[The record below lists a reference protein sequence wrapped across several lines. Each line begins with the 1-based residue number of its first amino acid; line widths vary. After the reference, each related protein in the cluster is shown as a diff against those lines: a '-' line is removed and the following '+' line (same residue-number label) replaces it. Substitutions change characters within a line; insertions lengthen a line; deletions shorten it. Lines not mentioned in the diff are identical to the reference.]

1 MEKMHQWRAAL
12 TEASNLCGLDSKSFR
27 PESELVQRTV
37 GDVLKKLPQY
47 LSSDEQYF
55 KGLIGIKENIK
66 EIESLLSIGSKDIRL
81 IGIWGMGGIGKTT
94 HARVVFQRLSHSQF
108 ESCCLLLNV
117 REEHERHGL
126 DHLRRKLISN
136 LLNDETILKM
146 DTPVEA
152 LPFNIFDRLR
162 HKKVFI
168 VLDDVDKSILL
179 DDLIEGCH
187 QLALGSRIIVTTR
200 DKQVLRKAAHGIY
213 KVESL
218 NDNESLELFR
228 LHAFRENSPTIDDEM
243 VLKVTRYA
251 NGNPLALKVLGSF
264 LCCRSK
270 IDWESALKKL
280 KRVPNLE
287 IQNVLKISYEG
298 LDKGNKDIFLDIACL
313 FKSSFTRDHGES
325 ILDDGNSS
333 VKIEISVLIENSLL
347 ENIKGRW
354 ENVLWM
360 HDLLRQLGRAII
372 RDEDKEPGNRSRLS
386 DAMEVCEVLE
396 NSAGTK
402 AVEVISLNMFEIK
415 KNVKVCHGAFSNMHN
430 LRILKIYYFD
440 DIRRNEFLPVCDNN
454 IGGNKFKLSV
464 PQDLD
469 SYLSNKLRYFQW
481 DLYPLKWLPS
491 NFIPENLVELVLR
504 GSRVEKLWNNH
515 RVVSLPVLRRMDLS
529 YSKFLT
535 QLPDLSQSP
544 NLESINLAGCTS
556 LVQVLSALQ
565 NLDKLTYLNLNG
577 CSKLRDFHEIS
588 KRTKGLSKSC
598 IQNFTSN
605 LCLYSTQAHISQK
618 FAPNLSYLGLSGT
631 TIEILP
637 PSIGYLSGLVELD
650 LWSCKR
656 LKSLPTSICHLK
668 SLESLDLRW
677 CEKLKAFPE
686 ILEPMEHLTLLM
698 LNGTGIKELPES
710 IENLV
715 SLRAL
720 YMQVCKD
727 FEFLPNSLRNLRNL
741 EIICLDSCSKF
752 QMLPSL
758 PPSLL
763 DLAVE
768 YCERLKSLPEV
779 PSLCLSLSAIGC
791 TSLEN
796 ISYWRAPILLDLDIT
811 KKLNGIYDYID
822 FYGCEKLDQNT
833 RNMLTDQA
841 VIHIVSRLKFGR
853 TSERCHDFRYPG
865 DEIPRW
871 FNYQTCGTSIN
882 NVMLPPYW
890 NNDDFLGFAFCIVLH
905 QNKINPHIFLDID
918 CKLDS
923 KTIDHDHLYEY
934 HFFTYVE
941 EKEVSSDHVLMWY
954 VTKPTLQEEMNGLNW
969 PSTCSTEAFFHV
981 WHEYYDSRVYGR
993 KSDEIKKFGV
1003 RLVYKQDIDRLDAE
1017 TVRKNKRRFNEC
1029 CE

>member
-1 MEKMHQWRAAL
+1 MAL
-12 TEASNLCGLDSKSFR
+12 EYPMYGKISQTYYVYGYG
-27 PESELVQRTV
+27 VV
-37 GDVLKKLPQY
+37 VLEIVSAKKNA
-47 LSSDEQYF
+47 
-55 KGLIGIKENIK
+55 ENK
-66 EIESLLSIGSKDIRL
+66 FNQKQHEFL
-81 IGIWGMGGIGKTT
+81 
-94 HARVVFQRLSHSQF
+94 A
-108 ESCCLLLNV
+108 
-117 REEHERHGL
+117 EE
-126 DHLRRKLISN
+126 
-136 LLNDETILKM
+136 
-146 DTPVEA
+146 
-152 LPFNIFDRLR
+152 
-162 HKKVFI
+162 VFI

-179 DDLIEGCH
+179 DDLIKGCH

-218 NDNESLELFR
+218 NDNESLEFFH
-228 LHAFRENSPTIDDEM
+228 LHAFRENSPTNDDEM

-251 NGNPLALKVLGSF
+251 YGNPLALKVLGSF

-280 KRVPNLE
+280 KRVLNLE

-298 LDKGNKDIFLDIACL
+298 LDKGNKDIFLGIACL

-333 VKIEISVLIENSLL
+333 
-347 ENIKGRW
+347 
-354 ENVLWM
+354 
-360 HDLLRQLGRAII
+360 
-372 RDEDKEPGNRSRLS
+372 
-386 DAMEVCEVLE
+386 
-396 NSAGTK
+396 GTK
-402 AVEVISLNMFEIK
+402 AVEVISLNIFEIK
-415 KNVKVCHGAFSNMHN
+415 KNVKVRHGAFSNMHN
-430 LRILKIYYFD
+430 VRILKIYYFD
-440 DIRRNEFLPVCDNN
+440 DIRQNEFLQVCDNN

-515 RVVSLPVLRRMDLS
+515 RVVSLPMLRRMDLS

-535 QLPDLSQSP
+535 QLPNLSQSP

-618 FAPNLSYLGLSGT
+618 FAPNLRYLGLSGT
-631 TIEILP
+631 SIEILP

-656 LKSLPTSICHLK
+656 LKRLPTSICHLK
-668 SLESLDLRW
+668 SLESLDPRW

-686 ILEPMEHLTLLM
+686 ILESMEHLTLLM

-727 FEFLPNSLRNLRNL
+727 FEFLPNSLHNLRNR

-758 PPSLL
+758 PPSFFN
-763 DLAVE
+763 LAVE

-779 PSLCLSLSAIGC
+779 PSLCLSLFAIGY

-796 ISYWRAPILLDLDIT
+796 ILYWRAPILLDLDIT

-822 FYGCEKLDQNT
+822 FYGCQKLDQKT

-890 NNDDFLGFAFCIVLH
+890 NNDDFLGFAFCIVFH
-905 QNKINPHIFLDID
+905 QNKINPHIFLNID

-923 KTIDHDHLYEY
+923 KTIDHDHPYEY

-941 EKEVSSDHVLMWY
+941 GKEVNSDHVLMWY
-954 VTKPTLQEEMNGLNW
+954 VRKPTLKEEMNGLNW
-969 PSTCSTEAFFHV
+969 PSTCSTEAFFHA

-1003 RLVYKQDIDRLDAE
+1003 RLVYKQDIDRLDAK

-1029 CE
+1029 CESSGSEAVETLEEEDDDESHSKKLVVINSEMMPHQQPLLKAFMHIKSVDAKASSLSVVSALFRFFFCLFSA